1 MQHRWVFILSSPLWF
16 CRNLPPAGAC
26 FQPIQIQFGSLAM
39 MRKTVS
45 SRIPSAAATAIRSLA
60 AVFLLAAG
68 SPPLQACDGGTAVP
82 DPGNNPGLV
91 EDCKVLLALRDELA
105 GTGSLNWNTQLAIT
119 SWEGVG
125 VSGAPRRVL
134 KLELYENQLTGALPA
149 ELGRLTQL
157 QRLELFHHQLT
168 GGIPPELSQL
178 TQLQY
183 LDLSSNQLTGAIP
196 VELSQL
202 TQLQSL
208 YLSHNQLMGGSPPS

>member
-1 MQHRWVFILSSPLWF
+1 
-16 CRNLPPAGAC
+16 
-26 FQPIQIQFGSLAM
+26 M

-45 SRIPSAAATAIRSLA
+45 LRDGILPSAAARAIWSLA
-60 AVFLLAAG
+60 VVFLLAAG
-68 SPPLQACDGGTAVP
+68 SPPLQACDGGTVVP

-105 GTGSLNWNTQLAIT
+105 GIGSLNWDTQLAIT

-125 VSGAPRRVL
+125 VSGAPRRVA
-134 KLELYENQLTGALPA
+134 KLELYENQLTGSLPA

-157 QRLELFHHQLT
+157 RRLELFHHQLT
-168 GGIPPELSQL
+168 GAIPPELGQL

-208 YLSHNQLMGGSPPS
+208 YLSHNQLMGGDPPRVRPTDPAGAVVAPG